1 MERIT
6 TRYEMILSKNTMSE
20 RLKCVMV
27 LYGDTIADLAKLL
40 NRSEQTI
47 YNKLNDA
54 GTEFT
59 RAEIAKIKD
68 WYGLS
73 KDEVDAIFFDC

>member
-6 TRYEMILSKNTMSE
+6 TRYEMILSKKTMSE
-20 RLKCVMV
+20 RLKCVLT

-40 NRSEQTI
+40 NRTKQTI
-47 YNKLNDA
+47 YNKINDD

-59 RAEIAKIKD
+59 RVEIAKIKD
-68 WYGLS
+68 WYKLS
-73 KDEVDAIFFDC
+73 MDEVDAIFFD